1 MTFSIQDKIFEPYL
15 PAADIQEAVAR
26 IGGEL
31 RARFDARET
40 VFLCVLKGAFMF
52 FSDLMKHIGPE
63 ARQEFVFARS
73 YAGTQSTGRVWL
85 SELNTAVVAGRDVV
99 VVEDVVDT
107 GLTVNVLADRLVEAG
122 ARSVCICSCLYKPD
136 AYRGRRSVDFV
147 GFSIPNFFVVGYGLD
162 YKEQGRT
169 LTTIYKLKAS

>member
-1 MTFSIQDKIFEPYL
+1 MTICIQDKIFEPYL

-26 IGGEL
+26 VGGEL
-31 RARFDARET
+31 RVRFDARET

-52 FSDLMKHIGPE
+52 FSDLMKHIGLE

-85 SELNTAVVAGRDVV
+85 SELNTDLVSGRDVV

-107 GLTVNVLADRLVEAG
+107 GLTVNILSDRLMEAG
-122 ARSVCICSCLYKPD
+122 ARSVHICSCLYKPD

-162 YKEQGRT
+162 YNEQGRS
-169 LTTIYKLKAS
+169 LTDIYKLKAS